1 MNKLYAVDV
10 ETTGLDPA
18 TTSIVS
24 IGAVDIETPERTF
37 YMECRPWVGALIHEG
52 ALKVN
57 GFGIDQIMAFEKSEA
72 EAIQAFFE
80 WATEGDV
87 SPIMVAHNAAFDKLF
102 VGHAAV
108 RAGVKNPFSFRSID
122 IHSIVYMHLLR
133 NGKEIP
139 SKLSLNECLESFGLD
154 REPDPHNALT
164 GAKCNTELFKK
175 VRYAE

>member
-37 YMECRPWVGALIHEG
+37 YMECLPWVGALIHEG

-57 GFGIDQIMAFEKSEA
+57 GFTIDQIMAFEKSEA
-72 EAIQAFFE
+72 EAIQAFFD
-80 WATEGDV
+80 WATEGGA
-87 SPIMVAHNAAFDKLF
+87 SPIMVAHNASFDKLF

-108 RAGVKNPFSFRSID
+108 RANIKNPFSFRSVD

-133 NGKEIP
+133 TGKEIP
-139 SKLSLNECLESFGLD
+139 QKLSLNACLELLGFD

-164 GAKCNTELFKK
+164 GAKCNTDIFKK